1 MLKPATADPPI
12 RESAIKTISI
22 LGSGWLGLPL
32 AAHFATQGI
41 GVKASTRTADRFPEI
56 QAAGAEP
63 FLVDIGDPKSDVDA
77 FLTSDILIVNIT
89 AKVLEDYRRLV
100 DQVERC
106 GPSRVLFVGSTSI
119 YRDDTPVV
127 TEDQGLESPD
137 SPLNAI
143 EGLFRASTRFETTVV
158 RFGGLIGYTRQPGRF
173 FSTGRQV
180 TQPEAPVNLIHRDDC
195 LGILDRIVARGV
207 WGEDFNACADTHP
220 SKRAFYTYAAES
232 IGLPAPEFVGHD
244 GQANKVIDNTKV
256 KFRLDYDFL
265 HGDLM
270 GIPFG

>member
-1 MLKPATADPPI
+1 
-12 RESAIKTISI
+12 
-22 LGSGWLGLPL
+22 
-32 AAHFATQGI
+32 
-41 GVKASTRTADRFPEI
+41 VKASTRTADRFPEI

-63 FLVDIGDPKSDVDA
+63 FLVDIGDSNSDVEA

-89 AKVLEDYRRLV
+89 TKVLEDYRCLV
-100 DQVERC
+100 DRIERC

-127 TEDQGLESPD
+127 TEDQGLESSD
-137 SPLNAI
+137 SPFTAI
-143 EGLFRASTRFETTVV
+143 EGLFRASTRFETTVL
-158 RFGGLIGYTRQPGRF
+158 RFGGLIGYNRQPGRF
-173 FSTGRQV
+173 FSAGRQV

-195 LGILDRIVARGV
+195 LGIIDRIVARNA

-232 IGLPAPEFVGHD
+232 IGLPAPDFAGD
-244 GQANKVIDNTKV
+244 GGQANKVIDNTKV
-256 KFRLDYDFL
+256 KSRLDYDFL